1 MFWNYFLIS
10 YRRHKCFLPFLYIYL
25 PNEDVSIFLTKLFW
39 CIFKQGERNHLHSGS
54 NIANTLLLRRQNR
67 SCDEHKT
74 PKQINSHFF
83 RCLLQNIRKKS
94 TGRRSNGSTS
104 HFVLCETKPNNLAI
118 LCMNLFMLCM
128 IVCICCAWKFV
139 YVMYDIF
146 WLLFFVYIVYYI
158 KSDLIISLLYNIFNI
173 LH

>member
-1 MFWNYFLIS
+1 MVIITIGLKFIGRQTLIIKYQLTTCFETAFRFIINVIIFFS
-10 YRRHKCFLPFLYIYL
+10 HFYIFLP
-25 PNEDVSIFLTKLFW
+25 NDDVSTFLTKLFW

-104 HFVLCETKPNNLAI
+104 HFVSCETKPNNQSMLYMKFC
-118 LCMNLFMLCM
+118 LCC
-128 IVCICCAWKFV
+128 V
-139 YVMYDIF
+139 
-146 WLLFFVYIVYYI
+146 
-158 KSDLIISLLYNIFNI
+158 
-173 LH
+173 